1 MFKISVLFSDDENIS
16 ALYRKIQLGKYELP
30 RWLSEGS
37 IRLLDSMLQTD
48 PKRRITVD
56 QLMTHPWLV
65 DGFDRPVKWQSKYH
79 VSELDSDVVNEI
91 AAYKVTSPAKV
102 AEHLKQ
108 WDYSSSLV
116 VTYFLLLSWKHR
128 GLQLGLTPVR
138 HSPQLGRRRHETP
151 KRNLLQEINGG
162 QNGDGGSNSLGNS
175 PRGLHNSLEGGLEDI
190 ELLTICSPQ
199 TQQQQAAGSGNAQ
212 RDGFDRAK
220 NRASERYPIPNKKR
234 IPEQSQ
240 QQEKEDKENSA
251 PPARARTHHGK
262 AASSAGAANSPLSP
276 SRSMDSGLNDKL
288 TPKKHK
294 SAALRDDWIFA
305 TPDRPISSGGG
316 SGAKSNRKVFGS
328 IERGLDKMKNMLTP
342 RKHRHS
348 SSDGPSLVTGKALCN
363 VSTTSHHNPD
373 TVLNDLAKA
382 LVAKGIPCQQ
392 KGYILRGK
400 IKDASGFAK
409 LSFELEVC
417 RIPNLNVV
425 GIRRKRLK
433 GDAWCYKKVCEE
445 VLRLAAV
452 SKA

>member
-1 MFKISVLFSDDENIS
+1 
-16 ALYRKIQLGKYELP
+16 
-30 RWLSEGS
+30 
-37 IRLLDSMLQTD
+37 MLQTD

-56 QLMTHPWLV
+56 QLMTHPWLM

-79 VSELDSDVVNEI
+79 VSELDDDVVNEI
-91 AAYKVTSPAKV
+91 ASYKVTTPAKI
-102 AEHLKQ
+102 AEHLRQ
-108 WDYSSSLV
+108 WDYSSNLV
-116 VTYFLLLSWKHR
+116 VTYFLLLSRKHR

-151 KRNLLQEINGG
+151 KRNLLHEINI
-162 QNGDGGSNSLGNS
+162 QNGDAASSGGGNSIGNS

-190 ELLTICSPQ
+190 ELLAIGSPQ
-199 TQQQQAAGSGNAQ
+199 QQSAASGNTQ
-212 RDGFDRAK
+212 KDGFDRAK

-234 IPEQSQ
+234 IDASQ
-240 QQEKEDKENSA
+240 QQHHHQAEDKENSA
-251 PPARARTHHGK
+251 PPARKNHHGK
-262 AASSAGAANSPLSP
+262 ATAGAANSPLSP
-276 SRSMDSGLNDKL
+276 SRSMDSGLNEKL
-288 TPKKHK
+288 TPKKNNK
-294 SAALRDDWIFA
+294 SSALRDDWVFA
-305 TPDRPISSGGG
+305 TPDRPISSAAGGG

-342 RKHRHS
+342 RKHRLS
-348 SSDGPSLVTGKALCN
+348 SSDGPSVVTGKALCN

-373 TVLNDLAKA
+373 TVLSDLTKA